1 MTSLPV
7 MVRFAR
13 VCALLLCWAPFV
25 VASQAG
31 AAQPAPSSGG
41 GSESDDLDTIRQML
55 DQQSKQIDVLA
66 QEIAH
71 LNLLL
76 EGKNAGTASDAETE
90 TPATEP
96 EATPPK
102 ALPVAPAGA
111 QTAAESAS
119 TPPTGPVH
127 VVVKGETLTAIARR
141 YKVTIPELM
150 KVNKITD
157 ARKLQ
162 IGQTLALPP
171 GAKIPESPT
180 PSPQP

>member
-1 MTSLPV
+1 M
-7 MVRFAR
+7 
-13 VCALLLCWAPFV
+13 LCCAPFAV
-25 VASQAG
+25 
-31 AAQPAPSSGG
+31 AAQPASNGG
-41 GSESDDLDTIRQML
+41 GSEGDDLETIRQML

-76 EGKNAGTASDAETE
+76 EEKNAGAS
-90 TPATEP
+90 PATAATAAVETQPAAVP

-102 ALPVAPAGA
+102 AMPVAPAA
-111 QTAAESAS
+111 DADAAPA
-119 TPPTGPVH
+119 PTGPVH
-127 VVVKGETLTAIARR
+127 VVSKGETLTAIARR
-141 YKVTIPELM
+141 YKVTVPELM

-162 IGQTLALPP
+162 IGQTLLLPP
-171 GAKIPESPT
+171 DAKIAESPT